1 MIHINQ
7 NDKNRF
13 TVVGVTI
20 VDSGVTSGV
29 KAPLHLKFPMRLREL
44 LDMAD
49 RSQAIVGNL
58 AGVNQVTVSL
68 WETSKQLPRVD
79 RCERIALALSVKP
92 SWLAYGPEGAMRF
105 RQRRSLPPGARLHP
119 LPILRP
125 ATEIPLGSA
134 GLPARLRSAR
144 EALGLSLRALGAAAG
159 TSGQGIMI
167 IERGDVL
174 PGINTVE
181 ALAVAL
187 DVAPGW
193 LAFGDGEGPETWAN

>member
-1 MIHINQ
+1 MIHTLHAEN
-7 NDKNRF
+7 NHF
-13 TVVGVTI
+13 TVGRITI

-29 KAPLHLKFPMRLREL
+29 KGPLHLNFARRLVDL
-44 LDMAD
+44 LDAAD
-49 RSQAIVGNL
+49 KSQSIVGKL
-58 AGVNQVTVSL
+58 AGVNRVTISL

-92 SWLAYGPEGAMRF
+92 SWLAYGPEGSLRF
-105 RQRRSLPPGARLHP
+105 RQRRNLPAGARLHP
-119 LPILRP
+119 VPILRP

-134 GLPARLRSAR
+134 GLPARLKSSR